1 MVSKKTGK
9 STRMRRSATKKP
21 EKKKEEIKP
30 KEEKML
36 DWVEDKVALPPE
48 PKPAMK
54 LKPVKVFLGYFVKY
68 IGKHKHMSLSPGIG
82 KVVPGKWYKVDEN
95 IFNALKQT
103 DHWLAVKR
111 YKDVDATKI
120 KRR

>member
-1 MVSKKTGK
+1 MSKLKTRKTAG
-9 STRMRRSATKKP
+9 TRRASSPKIEDRFKPKKLK
-21 EKKKEEIKP
+21 EKKE
-30 KEEKML
+30 
-36 DWVEDKVALPPE
+36 
-48 PKPAMK
+48 
-54 LKPVKVFLGYFVKY
+54 PVKLEPIKIFVGYFVKY

-95 IFNALKQT
+95 IFNALKQVG
-103 DHWLAVKR
+103 HWLAVKR